1 VDAPSP
7 SSRPPFRHL
16 EGIMSNRTAAIL
28 VAGCAVAFLP
38 ACHDDGLGLHGCP
51 TSYNEGWQFLRFRLE
66 HTDPATCPVY
76 VSSAGVLRTAG
87 GTVVDPSPRDAD
99 AATLQVVD
107 ANGVGLESTVSGF
120 FETGGGEW
128 EARLAVS
135 YPAGR
140 VDLKPDKATFL
151 AWIGGNPLAAA
162 DMTITYTDQVRVTIG
177 GPGTV
182 LSGSTATWTADVTA
196 GEPPFTYRWY
206 RDWELVGTEAAYSE
220 EVGGEGRVGL
230 RLDVYDSRGEA
241 TSTSKSV
248 YVTGCRQVIC

>member
-1 VDAPSP
+1 M
-7 SSRPPFRHL
+7 R
-16 EGIMSNRTAAIL
+16 NRTTAIL
-28 VAGCAVAFLP
+28 VAGCAIVFLP

-51 TSYNEGWQFLRFRLE
+51 TEYDQGWRFLQFELQ
-66 HTDPATCPVY
+66 HTDPSTCPVY
-76 VSSAGVLRTAG
+76 LSSPGVTRTAG
-87 GTVVDPSPRDAD
+87 GVIVDPSPRDAD
-99 AATLQVVD
+99 VGTLQINDSRGIGVQTAVGDFQD
-107 ANGVGLESTVSGF
+107 AGNGT
-120 FETGGGEW
+120 W
-128 EARLAVS
+128 EARLTLS
-135 YPAGR
+135 YSAGR

-151 AWIGGNPLAAA
+151 AWLRSNVLAAA

-220 EVGGEGRVGL
+220 EVGGEGRVEL

-241 TSTSKSV
+241 TSLSKSV
-248 YVTGCRQVIC
+248 YVTGCQQVIC